1 MLHVTT
7 EVGRPGFKGEAY
19 SINKKNQTR
28 IILLLKKQCTN
39 WFLIASDEQ
48 LSFPIFIIFQYDQDK
63 DCSTS
68 TSLFLRN
75 RSALAVNC

>member
-19 SINKKNQTR
+19 SSIKIKTKKSDKNFT
-28 IILLLKKQCTN
+28 LAKKQCTN

-48 LSFPIFIIFQYDQDK
+48 LSFPIYILFQYDQDK
-63 DCSTS
+63 DC
-68 TSLFLRN
+68 LHLHLYF
-75 RSALAVNC
+75 